1 LADWP
6 PLSLPIMAAN
16 TSLSA
21 LITSKQHGA
30 LDKLSSNDVAAMAP
44 NSQVTSKS
52 TARAYQLEMY
62 NESLKRNIIVAMD
75 TGSGKTLIAL
85 ERIRHELLRKSHGT
99 AQKIAWLMVPSV
111 SLAYQ
116 QLDVLKKGLGES
128 VVVKSLTGNDLVD
141 TWSSQQIWDAVLCG
155 VDVLVCTFQIYA
167 DALRHGFV
175 KLSDASLLVFDEA
188 HHCNGNE
195 PANRIMQDF
204 YHVQKKENSTTLPAI
219 LGLSASPVIRHGSGD
234 LR

>member
-1 LADWP
+1 
-6 PLSLPIMAAN
+6 MAAN
-16 TSLSA
+16 TSPTA

-30 LDKLSSNDVAAMAP
+30 LETLSSNDVAAMAS
-44 NSQVTSKS
+44 NWQETFKS

-75 TGSGKTLIAL
+75 TGSGKTLIAVD
-85 ERIRHELLRKSHGT
+85 RIRHELLRNSHGT
-99 AQKIAWLMVPSV
+99 AQKIAWFMVPSV
-111 SLAYQ
+111 SLAFQ
-116 QLDVLKKGLGES
+116 QLDVLQKGLGES
-128 VVVKSLTGNDLVD
+128 VVVRLLTGSASVD
-141 TWSSQQIWDAVLCG
+141 TWSSQQIWD
-155 VDVLVCTFQIYA
+155 DVLSGVNVMVCTYQIYA

-175 KLSDASLLVFDEA
+175 KLSDASLHVFDEA

-195 PANRIMQDF
+195 APNRIMQDF

-234 LR
+234 LG

>member
-1 LADWP
+1 MAN
-6 PLSLPIMAAN
+6 MAAN
-16 TSLSA
+16 TSSSV
-21 LITSKQHGA
+21 LITSNPDGA
-30 LDKLSSNDVAAMAP
+30 LETSSPSNVATMA
-44 NSQVTSKS
+44 TSLQGMFKT
-52 TARAYQLEMY
+52 TARAYQREMY
-62 NESLKRNIIVAMD
+62 DQSRKRNIIVAMD
-75 TGSGKTLIAL
+75 TGSGKTLIAV
-85 ERIRHELLRKSHGT
+85 ERIRYELLRKSHGT
-99 AQKIAWLMVPSV
+99 SRKIVWFMVPSV

-128 VVVKSLTGNDLVD
+128 VVVKSLTGNDAVQ
-141 TWSSQQIWDAVLCG
+141 TWCSQQIWDDVLSG
-155 VDVLVCTFQIYA
+155 VDVLVCTYQIYA

-195 PANRIMQDF
+195 APNRIMQDF

-234 LR
+234 LG